1 MGALVLH
8 KPLLCRTH
16 LHHKWAPDR
25 TADGVRFTPCAHCGK
40 DHTDV
45 DKGNFDGKGSPK
57 DTTSGWALADH
68 PKSQVRRGRGHQ
80 HFGAFEGHRRVQR

>member
-1 MGALVLH
+1 MSALVLH

-45 DKGNFDGKGSPK
+45 DKGQ
-57 DTTSGWALADH
+57 L
-68 PKSQVRRGRGHQ
+68 RR
-80 HFGAFEGHRRVQR
+80 